1 LLLSNLI
8 FPNSLYP
15 TNISVAGENIC
26 ATGEKSGSHDRFTI
40 HFKYALVL
48 PGLINSHDH
57 LDFNCF
63 QPLGE
68 HIYQNYTEWGTEI
81 HQVFKSNI
89 QAVLNIPQ
97 NLRTT
102 WGIYKNLLSGV
113 TSVVHHGPVLPITN
127 PLINVLQNMQNLHST
142 AFENNWKWKLNNP
155 LQKNRPVVIHTGEGT
170 DQQSKNEI
178 DDLIKFNLIGRRLIG
193 IHGVAMNPE
202 QARKFKALVWCP
214 ESNKLLLDKQP
225 DIKKLKKSTD
235 IVFGTDS
242 TLTGDWNFWHHLR
255 FARSLRLTTEE
266 ELFEMSTKTPAAL
279 WNINSGMIK
288 TGMKADLVV
297 INKEG
302 GAITWEH
309 VFETNP
315 EDILLI
321 IQKGKIRLFDQSLLF
336 QLQSHIDISG
346 YSKVIIGDSEKYVEG
361 DLPALAEKIKTYHQG
376 IVLPFQYRENKLVA
390 I

>member
-1 LLLSNLI
+1 M
-8 FPNSLYP
+8 
-15 TNISVAGENIC
+15 AGENIH
-26 ATGEKSGSHDRFTI
+26 ATGEKPGVYDRFTI

-68 HIYQNYTEWGTEI
+68 HIYHNYTEWGTEI
-81 HQVFKSNI
+81 HQAFKSNI

-97 NLRTT
+97 NLRTA
-102 WGIYKNLLSGV
+102 WGIYKNLLCGV
-113 TSVVHHGPVLPITN
+113 TSVVHHGPPLPITN

-193 IHGVAMNPE
+193 IHGVAMNPG

-214 ESNKLLLDKQP
+214 ESNKLLLDQQP

-242 TLTGDWNFWHHLR
+242 TLTGNWNFWHHLR

-266 ELFEMSTKTPAAL
+266 ELFDMSTKTPAAL

-288 TGMKADLVV
+288 PGMKADLVV
-297 INKEG
+297 INQEG

-336 QLQSHIDISG
+336 QLQSHVDISG

-376 IVLPFQYRENKLVA
+376 LILPFQYRENKLVA